1 MDAGCSTGCFIM
13 VYMGGVADHS
23 FNMPNPVALS
33 SAEAE
38 YNEGCMAPE
47 TTVYFDSTSAI
58 AIGNS

>member
-13 VYMGGVADHS
+13 VYMGGVADHR
-23 FNMPNPVALS
+23 NPVALS